1 MYDVIIIGGGPAGLN
16 AALILGRAL
25 RKVIVF
31 DSGKPRNYR
40 SRHAH
45 GFISRDGVNP
55 LELLRIGRDELT
67 KYDVAFANK
76 TIVNASC
83 LGDSFEVKDEEGAA
97 YCSKKLL
104 IATGLVDDLPSIE
117 GVEKFYGSSVF
128 HCPYCDG
135 WEMRLKPL
143 AAYGK
148 GKSGAGLAMALKNW
162 SDDVVLLTDGKK
174 LTDKEIEGLE
184 LQGIPYR
191 TEKVVRLEGESGVLQ
206 RIFFDDGSYIERNG
220 MFFTS
225 EQYQRSSL
233 ASELGCSFTPKGV
246 VQTGRYQQTNVK
258 GLYVAGDA
266 ARDMQLV
273 VIAAAEGA
281 KAAVVINT
289 ELQKEEQKLKPIDK
303 IIR

>member
-1 MYDVIIIGGGPAGLN
+1 MYDVIIVGGGPAGLS

-31 DSGKPRNYR
+31 DAGKPRNYS

-45 GFISRDGVNP
+45 GFLTRDGINP
-55 LELLRIGRDELT
+55 LELLSIGRDELK
-67 KYDVAFANK
+67 KYEIEFVSK
-76 TIVNASC
+76 TIVNAEC
-83 LGDSFEVKDEEGAA
+83 LGDSFEVKDKEGNI
-97 YCSKKLL
+97 YTSKKLL
-104 IATGLVDDLPSIE
+104 IATGLVDDLPTLE

-135 WEMRLKPL
+135 WEMRRKPM

-148 GKSGAGLAMALKNW
+148 GKSGAGLAMSLKNW

-174 LTDKEIEGLE
+174 LTDREVHNMESQSILV
-184 LQGIPYR
+184 Y
-191 TEKVVRLEGESGVLQ
+191 TEKVVRLEGEGGILQ
-206 RIFFDDGSYIERNG
+206 RIIFEDGKSINRDA

-225 EQYQRSSL
+225 GQYQRSSL
-233 ASELGCSFTPKGV
+233 ASKLGCKFTPKGV
-246 VQTGRYQQTNVK
+246 VQTGRYQETNVR

-266 ARDMQLV
+266 AKDMQLV

-289 ELQKEEQKLKPIDK
+289 ELQKEMNRHKQLDK
-303 IIR
+303 VIR